1 MSTTRRR
8 RLYWILQ
15 VSGWSAHALANLGFA
30 ALNIPLSWGIFAACV
45 WGDFLAGLSSHLFRA
60 YVLRHGWFEQPLKR
74 TMPRIFLAS
83 ILLGSAVTLVLWLSW
98 LPYLGF
104 DTWIHRAARVL
115 PPNVFVWAVTIFLWA
130 VLYFGVHYFER
141 YKSAEVDKLQLAV
154 VAKDAE
160 LRMLLAQINPHFIF
174 NCLNSL
180 RALIVEDPTR
190 AHAMV
195 DELSLLLRHSLQS
208 ERLRTVP
215 LASELEAVGAYLKL
229 ESIRFEER
237 LRVDIDACPAA
248 LRSEVPPMLVQTLVE
263 NGVKHGIANLPEGGE
278 IRVTA
283 RASGGVL
290 KIEVVNSGQMTEA
303 AASTR
308 IGIGNTRERLR
319 LLYGDAA
326 SLLVY
331 NRDASS
337 VIAQAVLPAP
347 EPSA

>member
-1 MSTTRRR
+1 
-8 RLYWILQ
+8 
-15 VSGWSAHALANLGFA
+15 
-30 ALNIPLSWGIFAACV
+30 
-45 WGDFLAGLSSHLFRA
+45 
-60 YVLRHGWFEQPLKR
+60 
-74 TMPRIFLAS
+74 
-83 ILLGSAVTLVLWLSW
+83 
-98 LPYLGF
+98 
-104 DTWIHRAARVL
+104 
-115 PPNVFVWAVTIFLWA
+115 
-130 VLYFGVHYFER
+130 
-141 YKSAEVDKLQLAV
+141 
-154 VAKDAE
+154 
-160 LRMLLAQINPHFIF
+160 
-174 NCLNSL
+174 
-180 RALIVEDPTR
+180 
-190 AHAMV
+190 
-195 DELSLLLRHSLQS
+195 
-208 ERLRTVP
+208 
-215 LASELEAVGAYLKL
+215 
-229 ESIRFEER
+229 
-237 LRVDIDACPAA
+237 
-248 LRSEVPPMLVQTLVE
+248 MLVQTLVE